1 MNFLKNILILSFL
14 ILISCRGTTTKE
26 PPIHLLQNM
35 DNVGRLDPQSL
46 NPASHIIEAEPYT
59 DLNENGKWD
68 PAEPFEDF
76 NGNEVWDSEYDEFEK
91 ASTRNIP
98 NGTVSTN
105 GKILSNKDI
114 KDMYENNTGS
124 YRAKYFDLNSNDTLD
139 VDEGEEYMDLEVSG
153 IGSDGMFV
161 DEIPDSY
168 RPIDVNRGRERYN
181 IFCSACHGVS
191 GNGQGAV
198 LGDKYNWTAVS
209 PTNLIE
215 ISSREGAVDDVCKD
229 GYIFDVIT
237 NGKGAMSGY
246 AHQIPVEDRWM
257 IVAYLRAL
265 SYAAGQNS
273 CNQETFDK
281 KSALKKLNEIGKEML
296 EEQILSDAFEY
307 LVSKHSK
314 EIQKYFGKE
323 VMMDVQVIIECDVPD
338 GVWGPASI
346 NRWKNW
352 KKEKEAN

>member
-139 VDEGEEYMDLEVSG
+139 LDEGYMDIEVSG
-153 IGSDGMFV
+153 IASDGMFV